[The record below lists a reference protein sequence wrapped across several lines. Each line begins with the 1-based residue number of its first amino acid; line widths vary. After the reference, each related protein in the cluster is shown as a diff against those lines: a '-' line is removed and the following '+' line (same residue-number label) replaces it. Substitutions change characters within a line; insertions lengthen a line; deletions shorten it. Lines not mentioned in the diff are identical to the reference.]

1 MYNQMGVDSQDDHH
15 FSTRKKISQPPLNL
29 LFNPSLIERDDV
41 WKIDIVK
48 LLEILLSTL
57 TSSTYKDLRLCGVA
71 ILTSTLIHRLK
82 VESIFRLEKIANK
95 NSSADFQK
103 TGGITEKIPIP
114 EISNL
119 TLPFRQE
126 IAYPVSLEDLLSIL
140 ENMITD
146 LTNPIARKS
155 QVKLEPVQ
163 TVDFQD
169 YLIKFEKIIEDFE
182 NKLIEKL
189 LQKDQLIF
197 NDLVQNMNELDVAR
211 YFIAMLYLSMKNKIE
226 IITHASETEDDNL
239 SNDVDSGNVS
249 TKNRTLN
256 SDTIIIIPKFTS

>member
-1 MYNQMGVDSQDDHH
+1 MGEVSQNDHH
-15 FSTRKKISQPPLNL
+15 FSTKKKISQPPLNL

-48 LLEILLSTL
+48 LLEILLATL
-57 TSSTYKDLRLCGVA
+57 TSSTYKDLRICGVA

-95 NSSADFQK
+95 SSNPEFQEA
-103 TGGITEKIPIP
+103 GGKTEKIPIP
-114 EISNL
+114 DISNL

-126 IAYPVSLEDLLSIL
+126 ISYPVSLEDLLSIL

-155 QVKLEPVQ
+155 QIKLEPVQ
-163 TVDFQD
+163 VVDFQD

-189 LQKDQLIF
+189 LLKDRLIF
-197 NDLVQNMNELDVAR
+197 NELVQNMDELEVAR

-226 IITHASETEDDNL
+226 IITQAFENEDDPL
-239 SNDVDSGNVS
+239 SHDANSNIS
-249 TKNRTLN
+249 SENNRTLN
-256 SDTIIIIPKFTS
+256 SDTIIIIPKNNS

>member
-1 MYNQMGVDSQDDHH
+1 MVVASNEEEYQ
-15 FSTRKKISQPPLNL
+15 FSTKKKISQPPLNL
-29 LFNPSLIERDDV
+29 LFNPSLIQRDDI

-57 TSSTYKDLRLCGVA
+57 TSSTHKDLRLCGVA

-95 NSSADFQK
+95 SSNAELQK
-103 TGGITEKIPIP
+103 AEGIAEKVPIP

-126 IAYPVSLEDLLSIL
+126 ITYPVSLEDLLSIL

-146 LTNPIARKS
+146 LTNPITRKS

-163 TVDFQD
+163 VVDFQD
-169 YLIKFEKIIEDFE
+169 YLIKFEKVIEEFE
-182 NKLIEKL
+182 NKLTQIL
-189 LQKDQLIF
+189 LNDNQIIF
-197 NDLVQNMNELDVAR
+197 NDLVKNMNELEAAR
-211 YFIAMLYLSMKNKIE
+211 YFIAMLYLCMKNKIE
-226 IITHASETEDDNL
+226 IITEPLEGEKERLHSE
-239 SNDVDSGNVS
+239 S
-249 TKNRTLN
+249 N
-256 SDTIIIIPKFTS
+256 SDSNNEKKLPIRTDSIIIISKIVS

>member
-1 MYNQMGVDSQDDHH
+1 MGVVSHDDHH
-15 FSTRKKISQPPLNL
+15 FSTKKKISQPPLNL

-57 TSSTYKDLRLCGVA
+57 TSSTYKDLRICGVA

-95 NSSADFQK
+95 SSSAEFQES
-103 TGGITEKIPIP
+103 GGKSEKIPIP
-114 EISNL
+114 DISNL

-126 IAYPVSLEDLLSIL
+126 ISYPVSLEDLLSIL

-146 LTNPIARKS
+146 LTNPVARKS
-155 QVKLEPVQ
+155 QIKLEPVQ

-169 YLIKFEKIIEDFE
+169 YLIKFEKIIEAFE
-182 NKLIEKL
+182 NKLVEKL
-189 LQKDQLIF
+189 LLKDRLIF
-197 NDLVQNMNELDVAR
+197 NELVQDMNELEVAR

-226 IITHASETEDDNL
+226 IITQPFENEGDSLPHDAD
-239 SNDVDSGNVS
+239 SNISS
-249 TKNRTLN
+249 KNNPTLN
-256 SDTIIIIPKFTS
+256 SDTIIIIPINNSR